1 MPVAGEP
8 LVRRIVAWL
17 TSQGVTE
24 IVMNLHHRPDTITAV
39 VGGGRDLGARARY
52 SWEQPLI
59 LGGAGGPRQA
69 LPILAPDAGTFL
81 IVNGDTLTD
90 VDVAA
95 LVAHHAATG
104 ARVTLALVPN
114 RDFDRYGGV
123 QLDGDDRVTGF
134 AARGPGA
141 RGSWH
146 FIGVQVAHASVFEPL
161 TPGVPASSIGG
172 VYDELV
178 WTQPGAVRGF
188 RCDAQ
193 FWDVGTAA
201 DYWRTSQDLM
211 RRDGQPSI
219 GRGGRIHDTARV
231 AGCILWDDV
240 EIGPDASLVE
250 CIVTDG
256 VHVPAGAAYERAI
269 ITRHPDASD
278 LLVTPFSLST

>member
-24 IVMNLHHRPDTITAV
+24 IVMNLHHRPETITAV

-59 LGGAGGPRQA
+59 LGSAGGPRLA

-90 VDVAA
+90 VDVGA
-95 LVAHHAATG
+95 LVAQHAASG
-104 ARVTLALVPN
+104 ALVTMALVPN

-123 QLDGDDRVTGF
+123 RLDEDDRVTGF
-134 AARGPGA
+134 VTRGPDA

-146 FIGVQVAHASVFEPL
+146 FVGVQVAHASVFEPL
-161 TPGVPASSIGG
+161 APGVPANSIGG

-178 WTQPGAVRGF
+178 WTRPGSIRGV

-211 RRDGQPSI
+211 RRDGQPSV

-231 AGCILWDDV
+231 AGSILWDDV
-240 EIGPDASLVE
+240 EIGPGASLVD
-250 CIVTDG
+250 CIVADG

-269 ITRHPDASD
+269 ITRRPDASD
-278 LLVTPFSLST
+278 PVVTPFSPPT